1 MQTVQK
7 LLCHEIVP
15 IIRMAEELKNKSP
28 DSKKLKKCISDSL
41 TVLLNAFFEISVN
54 RRLLKKPFIDKRYHH
69 LCNRTETIGD
79 NKLFEDVGKRLKD
92 INDAQKINRNY
103 FSKNF

>member
-1 MQTVQK
+1 M
-7 LLCHEIVP
+7 
-15 IIRMAEELKNKSP
+15 
-28 DSKKLKKCISDSL
+28 
-41 TVLLNAFFEISVN
+41 
-54 RRLLKKPFIDKRYHH
+54 KPFIDKRYHQ
-69 LCNRTETIGD
+69 LCNRTEKIGD